1 LKSLRAERVKISKG
15 AIGNNMRKHRK
26 FSEEFKKAT
35 IQKLLSPGSPGPGKI
50 AEDLDLY
57 PATLYNWK
65 KKYANS
71 QLMTKSKKK
80 KSKDWTP
87 EQMLEAII
95 KTSSMTEQELGE
107 YLRTNGMHSSDL
119 EAFKNDF
126 INLKKE
132 KKRGRPQLDPELVKL
147 RKEKIQMERNLRRN
161 EKALAEYAARVIL
174 LKKSHEIWG
183 TNEDDE

>member
-1 LKSLRAERVKISKG
+1 
-15 AIGNNMRKHRK
+15 MRKHRS
-26 FSEEFKKAT
+26 FSEDFKKAT
-35 IQKLLSPGSPGPGKI
+35 IQRLLAPDSPGPGKI

-57 PATLYNWK
+57 PSTLYNWR
-65 KKYANS
+65 KKYANT
-71 QLMTKSKKK
+71 QLMK

-95 KTSSMTEQELGE
+95 KTASMDEQKLGE
-107 YLRTNGMHSSDL
+107 YLRSNGLHSSDL
-119 EAFKNDF
+119 EAFKTEF

-147 RKEKIQMERNLRRN
+147 RKENIQMERNLRRN

>member
-1 LKSLRAERVKISKG
+1 MKQRRT
-15 AIGNNMRKHRK
+15 
-26 FSEEFKKAT
+26 FSEDFKKT
-35 IQKLLSPGSPGPGKI
+35 VIQKLLVPDSPGPSKI
-50 AEDLDLY
+50 AEEFGIHDS
-57 PATLYNWK
+57 TLYNWK
-65 KKYANS
+65 QKYAKSLIMKNS
-71 QLMTKSKKK
+71 KNSNV
-80 KSKDWTP
+80 KDLSA

-95 KTSSMTEQELGE
+95 KTASMDEQEFGE
-107 YLRTNGMHSSDL
+107 YLRSNGLHSSDL
-119 EAFKNDF
+119 EGFKAEF

-132 KKRGRPQLDPELVKL
+132 KKRGRPQLDPELVTL

>member
-1 LKSLRAERVKISKG
+1 
-15 AIGNNMRKHRK
+15 MRKHRN
-26 FSEEFKKAT
+26 FSEDFKKAT
-35 IQKLLSPGSPGPGKI
+35 IQRLLAPDSPGPGKI

-57 PATLYNWK
+57 PSTLYSWK

-71 QLMTKSKKK
+71 QLMTKSKKN
-80 KSKDWTP
+80 SKNWTP

-95 KTSSMTEQELGE
+95 LTASMDEQELGE
-107 YLRTNGMHSSDL
+107 YLRSNGLHSTDL
-119 EAFKNDF
+119 EAFKTEF

-132 KKRGRPQLDPELVKL
+132 KKRGRPQLDPELIKL
-147 RKEKIQMERNLRRN
+147 RKDKVQMERTLRRN